1 MAPAPHTHHSHDCCE
16 TTEDAL
22 SHCHFQSH
30 SCWACQLH
38 PKFAADPDIASLQ
51 CVRQTLHAVLGS
63 GIVALGVFCLVM
75 SCVISPLIDGPAVAE
90 ATGGS
95 GGGGSRLPIMRLL
108 VSAVAV
114 LGAVL
119 AYNVRS
125 LKDHQVLGKVPLLY
139 PSAGANAED
148 DAEAG
153 RHLGSLLSEAVQI
166 ETVSYDYDG
175 PDGTTADL
183 STFDALHALLRA
195 RFPLVHTHLSLTTV
209 NGHSMLFEWTGTDA
223 SLPAAMLCAHLDVV
237 PALDPAGW
245 EHPPFSGHLDEDG
258 VVWGRGAIDN
268 KHNVITQLAAVEA
281 LLEAGV
287 ERPRRTLLLAMGH
300 DEEVGG
306 SRGAAHI
313 AEMLRGRGVRCEY
326 ILDEGPMILTG
337 GIPGREDM
345 PVAFVGNAEKGAV
358 NVKLVV
364 DSACEAG
371 HSSSPPLGETNVG
384 VLSKAVARLEAEPF
398 PAHMGSYIN
407 TMTFL
412 GSQLPLALRVVVAN
426 TWLFSRVLQVRV
438 CSYVCVCGRT
448 TWGPV
453 KWCSCGLQRSLQ
465 LWSWGR
471 CSNNYRTYPFSCPGP
486 YTKHKLCQSSVH
498 DGT

>member
-1 MAPAPHTHHSHDCCE
+1 
-16 TTEDAL
+16 
-22 SHCHFQSH
+22 
-30 SCWACQLH
+30 
-38 PKFAADPDIASLQ
+38 
-51 CVRQTLHAVLGS
+51 
-63 GIVALGVFCLVM
+63 
-75 SCVISPLIDGPAVAE
+75 
-90 ATGGS
+90 
-95 GGGGSRLPIMRLL
+95 
-108 VSAVAV
+108 
-114 LGAVL
+114 
-119 AYNVRS
+119 
-125 LKDHQVLGKVPLLY
+125 
-139 PSAGANAED
+139 
-148 DAEAG
+148 
-153 RHLGSLLSEAVQI
+153 
-166 ETVSYDYDG
+166 
-175 PDGTTADL
+175 
-183 STFDALHALLRA
+183 
-195 RFPLVHTHLSLTTV
+195 
-209 NGHSMLFEWTGTDA
+209 
-223 SLPAAMLCAHLDVV
+223 
-237 PALDPAGW
+237 
-245 EHPPFSGHLDEDG
+245 
-258 VVWGRGAIDN
+258 
-268 KHNVITQLAAVEA
+268 
-281 LLEAGV
+281 
-287 ERPRRTLLLAMGH
+287 
-300 DEEVGG
+300 
-306 SRGAAHI
+306 
-313 AEMLRGRGVRCEY
+313 
-326 ILDEGPMILTG
+326 MILTG